1 MTPGGTQLTDWV
13 LTLKNGGASA
23 SSVQV
28 ANAYTGESV
37 LWANTLAAD
46 AWLRLSSET
55 QRAEV
60 STDDG
65 ATWTRNNANMTGI
78 ICRLQGG
85 VENAITITGLTG
97 ATADYTYT
105 AKG

>member
-13 LTLKNGGASA
+13 LTLKNGGTPAT
-23 SSVQV
+23 SVQV
-28 ANAYTGESV
+28 ANAYTGEV
-37 LWANTLAAD
+37 VIWNNALAAD

-65 ATWTRNNANMTGI
+65 ATWTKSNANMTGV
-78 ICRLQGG
+78 ICQLQGG
-85 VENAITITGLTG
+85 ESNAVTITGLSG
-97 ATADYTYT
+97 ATAEYTYT